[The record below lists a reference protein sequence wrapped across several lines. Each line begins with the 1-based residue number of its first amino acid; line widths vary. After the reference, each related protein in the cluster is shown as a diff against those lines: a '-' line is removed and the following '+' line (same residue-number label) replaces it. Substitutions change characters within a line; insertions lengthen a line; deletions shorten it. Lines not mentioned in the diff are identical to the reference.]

1 MDTVFVVKQK
11 IDNLEPGTVVNSR
24 YDVETLQRLIDEGFI
39 EAKSNKPKSK
49 ATFKKLSVE
58 EFVIDEGEDNGSS

>member
-11 IDNLEPGTVVNSR
+11 IDNLEPGTVVNSH

-49 ATFKKLSVE
+49 AKLKKLSVE
-58 EFVIDEGEDNGSS
+58 ELVTNEGEDNGSS